1 LRSLLACDTVELQRT
16 SFFSRRPAGGAL
28 AEDTEI
34 EPPQAEPTTTADV
47 ALATALD
54 EARGDDSLREDV
66 RTFFR
71 AQTEF
76 VREQRHHL
84 AAQFAVDLGLKGLD
98 RWSRRLRLL
107 LQGMTICVGAL
118 ALGAVGWMA
127 WQAHEDHSLVIPP
140 ISAPPGFA
148 ERGLT
153 GPALAAILQNR
164 LTVLQSETRNYDQGV
179 RVTGSDADMI
189 RLEVPESG
197 VSLDEVQ
204 KLLRSWLSR
213 ETAVT
218 AVITRRDQ
226 GLALTMRV
234 GEEAAPDIVLPNDD
248 VDALMQKAAE
258 RVYEVQSPVRYGS
271 WLDQHGRSDEA
282 VGVYRASAASGAAAK
297 RGDALARL
305 ADFATTP
312 EEAMGLLRQS
322 EALNPNIS
330 FSALNQALGDLGLGL
345 RETALQHFNRAYVIE
360 RARGRAGL
368 ASPNGITS
376 VTYPLTN
383 HGDYAGALDLRC
395 ADYHVSPCATEALA
409 TAVLTTRPDSYAID
423 RRAELRPM
431 AIAGFIAGAH
441 DTRAA
446 QRVLDRYHPDLSARS
461 ALFVRGF
468 ELRQLAVQAMID
480 RERQDWTSAVAHL
493 QQAAGVG
500 SRWQLVWEFGSED
513 MTPDAELPDALAH
526 AGRLAEA
533 ETLIAPTPADCYSC
547 LVVRAGVAEMKGDRA
562 GADRWMAEALRQG
575 PSLPLAEQKWGEML
589 LARGRPD
596 EAIARL
602 TAAARKGPRS
612 ADVLETWGEAL
623 LVKGDATGAAAKFAE
638 AARSADRWG
647 RLHLKWAEALLKAG
661 NPGEAQAQ
669 KRTAAA
675 LDLTAAERAELDGLR
690 I

>member
-1 LRSLLACDTVELQRT
+1 
-16 SFFSRRPAGGAL
+16 L
-28 AEDTEI
+28 AEDIEF

-98 RWSRRLRLL
+98 RWSRRLKLL

-127 WQAHEDHSLVIPP
+127 WQAHEDRSLVIPP
-140 ISAPPGFA
+140 ISTPPGFA

-153 GPALAAILQNR
+153 GEALAAILQNR
-164 LTVLQSETRNYDQGV
+164 LMTLQAETRNYDQGV
-179 RVTGSDADMI
+179 RVTGADAEMV
-189 RLEVPESG
+189 RLDVPESG
-197 VSLDEVQ
+197 VSLDQVQ

-218 AVITRRDQ
+218 AVVTRRDE

-234 GEEAAPDIVLPNDD
+234 GEEAAPDVVLPNDD
-248 VDALMQKAAE
+248 VDALMLKAAE
-258 RVYEVQSPVRYGS
+258 RVYQAQSPVRYGS

-282 VGVYRASAASGAAAK
+282 VAVFRAAAASGAAAQ

-312 EEAMGLLRQS
+312 EEAMELLRQS

-345 RETALQHFNRAYVIE
+345 RETALQHFRRGYDIE

-383 HGDYAGALDLRC
+383 HGDYPAALDLRC

-446 QRVLDRYHPDLSARS
+446 QSLLDRYRPDLSARS

-468 ELRQLAVQAMID
+468 ELRRLGVQTMID

-533 ETLIAPTPADCYSC
+533 ETLIAQTSADCYPC
-547 LVVRAGVAEMKGDRA
+547 LVVRARVAELKGDHA
-562 GADRWMAEALRQG
+562 GADRWMSEALRQG
-575 PSLPLAEQKWGEML
+575 PSLPQAELQWGAML
-589 LARGRPD
+589 LARGRAD
-596 EAIARL
+596 EAITKLA
-602 TAAARKGPRS
+602 AAARKGPRD

-623 LVKGDATGAAAKFAE
+623 AAKGDFAGAASKYAQGAKLAP
-638 AARSADRWG
+638 RWG
-647 RLHLKWAEALLKAG
+647 RLHLKWAEALLRAG
-661 NPGEAQAQ
+661 QAAEGQAQ
-669 KRTAAA
+669 KRSAAA
-675 LDLTAAERAELDGLR
+675 LDLTAAERTELDGLKSGA
-690 I
+690 

>member
-1 LRSLLACDTVELQRT
+1 V
-16 SFFSRRPAGGAL
+16 
-28 AEDTEI
+28 AEEAEI
-34 EPPQAEPTTTADV
+34 EAPLAEPTTSADV

-54 EARGDDSLREDV
+54 ESRGDETLREDV

-84 AAQFAVDLGLKGLD
+84 AAQFAVDLGIKGLD
-98 RWSRRLRLL
+98 RWSRRLKLM

-127 WQAHEDHSLVIPP
+127 WQAHEDRSLVIPP
-140 ISAPPGFA
+140 ISTPPGFA

-153 GPALAAILQNR
+153 GEALAAILQNR
-164 LTVLQSETRNYDQGV
+164 LMTLQSETRNYDQGV
-179 RVTGSDADMI
+179 RVTGADAEMV
-189 RLEVPESG
+189 RLDVPESG
-197 VSLDEVQ
+197 VSLDQVQ

-218 AVITRRDQ
+218 AVITRRGQ
-226 GLALTMRV
+226 GLVLTMRV
-234 GEEAAPDIVLPNDD
+234 GEEAARDIVLPDDD
-248 VDALMQKAAE
+248 VDAIMQKAAE
-258 RVYEVQSPVRYGS
+258 RVYEAQSPVRYGS

-282 VGVYRASAASGAAAK
+282 VSVFRAAAASGAAAQ

-312 EEAMGLLRQS
+312 EEAMELLRQS

-330 FSALNQALGDLGLGL
+330 FSSLNEALGDLGLGL
-345 RETALQHFNRAYVIE
+345 REAALQHFRRGYDIE
-360 RARGRAGL
+360 RSRGRAGL

-383 HGDYAGALDLRC
+383 HGDYPDALALRC
-395 ADYHVSPCATEALA
+395 ADYHVSPCATEALT

-441 DTRAA
+441 DTRSA
-446 QRVLDRYHPDLSARS
+446 QSLLDHYRPDLSARS

-468 ELRQLAVQAMID
+468 ELRRLAVQAMID

-493 QQAAGVG
+493 QQAASVG

-533 ETLIAPTPADCYSC
+533 DTLIAQTPADCYPC
-547 LVVRAGVAEMKGDRA
+547 LVVRARVAELKGDRA
-562 GADRWMAEALRQG
+562 GADRWMTEAVKQG
-575 PSLPLAEQKWGEML
+575 PSLPQAERQWGALL

-596 EAIARL
+596 EAIAKL

-623 LVKGDATGAAAKFAE
+623 AAKGDFDAAASKFAQ
-638 AARSADRWG
+638 ANKQAPSWG
-647 RLHLKWAEALLKAG
+647 RLHLKWSEVLAKAG
-661 NPGEAQAQ
+661 KTGDARTQKQAAQGP
-669 KRTAAA
+669 
-675 LDLTAAERAELDGLR
+675 DLTPAERAELGELK